1 MKSYRQLRQE
11 MDQIDCPPQ
20 IDEVAEPSTRS
31 IALQIFNRM
40 KVTVADARAAKT
52 TDALLAAMSE
62 LTIVV
67 TAAQYLSL
75 GETLKDKQIRSMA
88 RMLGNL

>member
-1 MKSYRQLRQE
+1 MKTFKQFMNQA
-11 MDQIDCPPQ
+11 DQASLA
-20 IDEVAEPSTRS
+20 EATEPSTRS

-40 KVTVADARAAKT
+40 KMIVADVRAAKT
-52 TDALLAAMSE
+52 SDDLLAALSE

>member
-1 MKSYRQLRQE
+1 MKTFKQFISQAERASLAE
-11 MDQIDCPPQ
+11 TT
-20 IDEVAEPSTRS
+20 EPSTS
-31 IALQIFNRM
+31 SLALQLFNKM
-40 KVTVADARAAKT
+40 KVVVAQVRGTEDV
-52 TDALLAAMSE
+52 DDLLAGLSE
-62 LTIVV
+62 LIIMN